1 MEMLTLI
8 TTVIMRK
15 FAAGKF
21 TVRMKIKKI

>member
-8 TTVIMRK
+8 RIVIMRK

-21 TVRMKIKKI
+21 TDRIKIKKI